1 MARPFVS
8 ELLHLFSSPRSIR
21 YYIRYHD
28 GMKLAGI
35 IYLHDISQ
43 DRITEVARKNLSVFK
58 KLCGDRA
65 VKHVVLATTKW
76 SSLANETINQRE
88 TELRET
94 FWTSMS
100 SKGSPM
106 TQFKGTMESAQEIVR
121 DILTNRS
128 TDVSL
133 RIQKELVDL
142 KKYLPQTDAGKT
154 LYYDLKRLLDQLK
167 GELTELRNIDQAD
180 RGQDDTWQKDY
191 DDVKERI
198 QSIVAELETFKVPLI
213 QKILGLVGLQ
223 SGISFKCVHS
233 CSIILLWSSLI
244 YHVPIDSQRRF

>member
-1 MARPFVS
+1 
-8 ELLHLFSSPRSIR
+8 
-21 YYIRYHD
+21 
-28 GMKLAGI
+28 MKFAGI

-65 VKHVVLATTKW
+65 AKHVVLATTKW
-76 SSLANETINQRE
+76 SNLANETINQRE

-94 FWTSMS
+94 FWKGMS
-100 SKGSPM
+100 SKGSSM
-106 TQFKGTMESAQEIVR
+106 TQFEGTPESAQKIVQ

-128 TDVSL
+128 SDVSL

-142 KKYLPQTDAGKT
+142 KRYLPQTDAGKT
-154 LYYDLKRLLDQLK
+154 LYYDLKELLGQLK
-167 GELTELRNIDQAD
+167 GELTQLRNIDQAD
-180 RGQDDTWQKDY
+180 RDRDDTWQKDY

-198 QSIVAELETFKVPLI
+198 KSIVAELETFKVPLI

-223 SGISFKCVHS
+223 SGISFKCVYS
-233 CSIILLWSSLI
+233 CTIILLWSFLI
-244 YHVPIDSQRRF
+244 YCISIR